1 MPIPNSNQIQ
11 KNLQKTKAASRQ
23 LVNLSEVKI
32 NQTLELLATKILKNQ
47 EKILEANH
55 LDLAKNDPSDV
66 KYQRLLLNPK
76 KIQDISDSI
85 LQVAKLKSPL
95 NQILEQ
101 KKLKNGLEIK
111 KVRVPIG
118 VLGVIYEAR
127 PNVTPDVFSLCF
139 KAGNAVVLKGGSDS
153 YNSHK
158 IFFDLIQETLIEQK
172 INPDIVYLMPPEREF
187 VQDLF
192 TAHGLVDVVIPRG
205 SKGLIDFTRSNCQIP
220 VIETGAGVCHIF
232 AEQSCDLELAKRVIK
247 NSKTSR
253 PFACNS
259 LDCLLIQEANLE
271 NLFEMIKDLAEDK
284 VVIHTD
290 LESYLALENKYPAEL
305 LKKSGEKMLGKEFLG
320 YEMNIKTVKDFQ
332 EALEI
337 IQKYSSG
344 HSEAILTKNQSL
356 AQEFQKK
363 VDAAAVYVNTST
375 AFTDGGQFGL
385 GCEIGIST
393 QKLHARGP
401 MGLEEICSYKWLIES
416 DGEVRG

>member
-1 MPIPNSNQIQ
+1 MSDTNQIQ
-11 KNLQKTKAASRQ
+11 QNLEKTKAASRE

-32 NQTLELLATKILKNQ
+32 NQTLELLAKKILKNQ
-47 EKILEANH
+47 NKILEANK
-55 LDLAKNDPSDV
+55 LDLAKNDPADV
-66 KYQRLLLNPK
+66 KYQRLLLNSK

-85 LQVAKLKSPL
+85 LQVANLASPL
-95 NQILEQ
+95 NQILDE
-101 KKLKNGLEIK
+101 KKLENGLHIK
-111 KVRVPIG
+111 KIRVPIG

-158 IFFDLIQETLIEQK
+158 IFFDLIQETLSEQK
-172 INPDIVYLMPPEREF
+172 IDPNIVYLMPPQREF

-205 SKGLIDFTRSNCQIP
+205 SKSLIDFTRENCQIP

-232 AEQSCDLELAKRVIK
+232 VEKSCDLEMAKKIIK

-259 LDCLLIQEANLE
+259 LDCLLIQEENLE
-271 NLFEMIKDLAEDK
+271 NLFEIVQDLAKEN
-284 VVIHTD
+284 VIIHTD
-290 LESYLALENKYPAEL
+290 LESYLALENKYPENL
-305 LKKSGEKMLGKEFLG
+305 LKKSGNKMLGKEFLG
-320 YEMNIKTVKDFQ
+320 YEMNIKTVKNLK
-332 EALEI
+332 EALEV
-337 IQKYSSG
+337 IQQYSSG
-344 HSEAILTKNQSL
+344 HSEAILTQDQIL
-356 AQEFQKK
+356 AYEFQKK
-363 VDAAAVYVNTST
+363 VDASAVYVNTST
-375 AFTDGGQFGL
+375 SFTDGGQFGL

-401 MGLEEICSYKWLIES
+401 MGLEEICSYKWLVQS
-416 DGEVRG
+416 NGAVRE